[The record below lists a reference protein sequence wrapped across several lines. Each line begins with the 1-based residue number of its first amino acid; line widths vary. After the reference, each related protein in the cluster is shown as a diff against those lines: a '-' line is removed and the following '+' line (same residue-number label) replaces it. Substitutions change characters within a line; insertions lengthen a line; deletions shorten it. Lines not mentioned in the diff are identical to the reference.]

1 MQGQLLNPMKSVS
14 AQFWFLLFGCVLCQF
29 WHVLMMIQLDAFGCL
44 PYRQGVPLSAF
55 GLLGYLA
62 VAGLA
67 LVPLK
72 LDDESVDKSTRSL
85 LLVSVQEL

>member
-1 MQGQLLNPMKSVS
+1 MKSVFRTILVPPVS
-14 AQFWFLLFGCVLCQF
+14 FCFVSLFLYVVTMFF
-29 WHVLMMIQLDAFGCL
+29 LDAFGCL

-55 GLLGYLA
+55 GMLGYFA
-62 VAGLA
+62 VAALA

-85 LLVSVQEL
+85 LLVSVQPL